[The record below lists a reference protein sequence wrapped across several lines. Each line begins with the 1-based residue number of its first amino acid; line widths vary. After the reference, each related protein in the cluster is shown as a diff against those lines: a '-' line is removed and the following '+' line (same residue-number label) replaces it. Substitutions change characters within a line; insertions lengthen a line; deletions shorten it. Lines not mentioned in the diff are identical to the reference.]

1 MCYPPTFI
9 ETRRKTRKQDD
20 DHYFSIFARQYS
32 CRFVHLRILHNSRQF
47 CSFENTFFSPSSSS
61 FRIPSLRIYF
71 SRKKR
76 IFFRHQTHTHTHTRR
91 EKERRMTIT
100 TKLAA
105 TCLSMHTRFFFF
117 FFFFI
122 LITLFSQPVNL
133 DLRFRFE

>member
-76 IFFRHQTHTHTHTRR
+76 IFFRHQTHTHARR

-117 FFFFI
+117 FFFI

>member
-1 MCYPPTFI
+1 MLVCYPPTFI

-76 IFFRHQTHTHTHTRR
+76 IFFRHQTHTHARR

-122 LITLFSQPVNL
+122 LITLFSQSVNL

>member
-76 IFFRHQTHTHTHTRR
+76 IFFRHQTHTHARR

-122 LITLFSQPVNL
+122 LITLFSQSVNL

>member
-1 MCYPPTFI
+1 VCYPPTFI

-76 IFFRHQTHTHTHTRR
+76 IFFRHQTHTHARR

-122 LITLFSQPVNL
+122 LITLFSQSVNL